1 MPELNKSP
9 LLCVYNLIS
18 LYEETGHQTAQ
29 CFLLF
34 QTIGVPG
41 TRVQQL
47 LGEFLFLI
55 SASLISSTLEPL
67 WNHGRVQGGPIRNPV
82 GNMTDMPQEEHRTY
96 SWFLHLGIN
105 SKAFFFHWRLAVPSS
120 TCKETQQLPSSSPQG
135 EAPPPVLSGLYS
147 PLSPP
152 FLSQQRGTGSQPL
165 FSCW

>member
-18 LYEETGHQTAQ
+18 LYEEAGHQTAQ

-96 SWFLHLGIN
+96 SWFLHLSIN
-105 SKAFFFHWRLAVPSS
+105 SKAFFFHWRLAVLSS

-147 PLSPP
+147 LLSPT
-152 FLSQQRGTGSQPL
+152 FLSRQRGTGSQPL
-165 FSCW
+165 FICW

>member
-1 MPELNKSP
+1 M
-9 LLCVYNLIS
+9 
-18 LYEETGHQTAQ
+18 AQ

-96 SWFLHLGIN
+96 S
-105 SKAFFFHWRLAVPSS
+105 
-120 TCKETQQLPSSSPQG
+120 
-135 EAPPPVLSGLYS
+135 
-147 PLSPP
+147 
-152 FLSQQRGTGSQPL
+152 
-165 FSCW
+165 